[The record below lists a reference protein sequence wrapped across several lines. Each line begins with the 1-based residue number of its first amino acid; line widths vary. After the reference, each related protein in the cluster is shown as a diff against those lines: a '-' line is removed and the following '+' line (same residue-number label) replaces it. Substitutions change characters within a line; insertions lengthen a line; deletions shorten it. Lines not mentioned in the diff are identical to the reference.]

1 MTTKAKDAMVITS
14 TLEMKIT
21 IMTTKA
27 KDAMVTTSTLE
38 MKITTSNIIPLLH
51 GTMTIYAPT
60 TNKDWCDPLVDGF

>member
-1 MTTKAKDAMVITS
+1 
-14 TLEMKIT
+14 
-21 IMTTKA
+21 
-27 KDAMVTTSTLE
+27 